1 MINPSLDLAEVFPTL
16 EPALLEAIQKHGEIK
31 SVEEGEYLVH
41 TGQYMNN
48 TILVLNGLVKIYRED
63 EEGNEYFMY
72 YLHSG
77 QACAL
82 TINCAVRQ
90 QNSPVV
96 ARAVHA
102 TDLIVLPVHEVENW
116 FRDYRSWINFV
127 LDNYRER
134 YMDLMATLDQVA
146 FRNMDER
153 LEFYLKRHK
162 DQMGTADIRIT
173 HQEIANEL
181 NSSREVISRL
191 LKKMA
196 DQGKIVLHRYHIEVL
211 DI

>member
-1 MINPSLDLAEVFPTL
+1 MLPVSEDISARFPG
-16 EPALLEAIQKHGEIK
+16 LEAGL
-31 SVEEGEYLVH
+31 VEEIRRTGTMRKVQEGEVLVR
-41 TGQYMNN
+41 TGQFMNS
-48 TILVLNGLVKIYRED
+48 TLLVYSGLVKIYRED
-63 EEGNEYFMY
+63 SEGNEYFMY

-90 QNSPVV
+90 QSSPIV
-96 ARAVHA
+96 ARAVQE
-102 TDLIVLPVHEVENW
+102 TDLIVLHVSEVDQW
-116 FRDYRSWINFV
+116 FRKFRTWNNFV

-134 YMDLMATLDQVA
+134 YMELLNTLDNVA

-153 LEFYLKRHK
+153 LEFYLKRHR
-162 DQMGTADIRIT
+162 DNMGTSDIRIT

-181 NSSREVISRL
+181 NSSREVVSRL

-196 DQGKIVLHRYHIEVL
+196 DDGKIVLHRYHIEIVDL
-211 DI
+211 

>member
-1 MINPSLDLAEVFPTL
+1 MLPASDDISACFPG
-16 EPALLEAIQKHGEIK
+16 LEAGLIEEIRK
-31 SVEEGEYLVH
+31 TGTMRKVQEGEVLVR
-41 TGQYMNN
+41 TGQFMNS
-48 TILVLNGLVKIYRED
+48 TLLVYSGLVKIYRED
-63 EEGNEYFMY
+63 TEGNEYFMY

-90 QNSPVV
+90 QSSPVV
-96 ARAVHA
+96 ARAVQE
-102 TDLIVLPVHEVENW
+102 TDLIVLPVSEVDQW
-116 FRDYRSWINFV
+116 FRKFRTWNNFV

-134 YMDLMATLDQVA
+134 YMELLNTLDNVA

-153 LEFYLKRHK
+153 LEFYLKRHR
-162 DQMGTADIRIT
+162 DNMGTSDIRIT

-181 NSSREVISRL
+181 NSSREVVSRL

-196 DQGKIVLHRYHIEVL
+196 DDGKIVLHRYHIEIL
-211 DI
+211 DL